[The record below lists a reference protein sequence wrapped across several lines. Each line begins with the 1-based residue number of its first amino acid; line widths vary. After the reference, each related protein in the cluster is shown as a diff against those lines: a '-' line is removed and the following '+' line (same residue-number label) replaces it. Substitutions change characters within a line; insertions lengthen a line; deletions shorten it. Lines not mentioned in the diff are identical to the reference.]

1 MEEVWKDIDGYEG
14 LYKISNLGR
23 IKSLKKGKEIILKPR
38 KDKDGYLQVGL
49 WKNGNKKQK
58 TVHRL
63 VALHFIPN
71 NDLFKTE
78 INHKDENKENNNL
91 NNLEWTDHITNI
103 NYGNRNKKLS
113 KEVKQFSLDGAFIQ
127 SFQSTQEIQRQL
139 GYYCSAISECCNG
152 KRKTAYGFRWEYS
165 ENEQE

>member
-1 MEEVWKDIDGYEG
+1 MEEVWKDIDEYEG
-14 LYKISNLGR
+14 LYQVSNYGR
-23 IKSLKKGKEIILKPR
+23 IKSLKKGKEIILKSR
-38 KDKDGYLQVGL
+38 KDKDGYSQVGL
-49 WKNGNKKQK
+49 WKNGSKKQK

-71 NDLFKTE
+71 DDLFKTE
-78 INHKDENKENNNL
+78 INHKDENKENNNI

-127 SFQSTQEIQRQL
+127 SFPSTKEIQRQL
-139 GYYCSAISECCNG
+139 GYYGSAISECCNG